1 MIKVNDFVINQDTFP
16 DGSLLVKFDPNNFY
30 DFIGKNRLG
39 LTWKF
44 ENNAELWTI
53 IALTK
58 HLKSKGYEVSLYV
71 PYLPN
76 SRMDRVHNSEDVFTL
91 KWFAEIINSLGFH
104 HVNTLDVHSDVST
117 ALIDR
122 CYNESPDL
130 LIQSVI
136 NKIEDIKEDTNE
148 LILYFPDNGAA
159 KRYAD
164 MFPKYKYVVGMK
176 QRDWETGKI
185 KGLDIITN
193 GVDLTGKTVLMVDDL
208 ASFGGTLYYSAL
220 KLKESGVGKI
230 YAYTTHTEN
239 SVLNKE
245 KGTFIKCL
253 EDGTVEKLFTTNS
266 LFTGE
271 HEKIKIM
278 NVI

>member
-1 MIKVNDFVINQDTFP
+1 MIKVNDIVIDQNTFP
-16 DGSLLVKFDPNNFY
+16 DGSLLVKFNPYNFC
-30 DFIGKNRLG
+30 DFTKVR

-76 SRMDRVHNSEDVFTL
+76 SRMDRVHKSEDVFTL
-91 KWFAEIINSLGFH
+91 KWFAEIINSLGFY

-117 ALIDR
+117 ALIDG
-122 CYNESPDL
+122 CYNDIPNIF
-130 LIQSVI
+130 IQSVI
-136 NKIEDIKEDTNE
+136 DKIETNDSE
-148 LILYFPDNGAA
+148 LILYFPDNGSV

-164 MFPKYKYVVGMK
+164 MFPGYKYVVGMK

-193 GVDLTGKTVLMVDDL
+193 DVDLKGKTILMIDDL
-208 ASFGGTLYYSAL
+208 ISYGGSMYYSAL
-220 KLKESGVGKI
+220 KLKELGVNKI
-230 YAYTTHTEN
+230 YAYATHTEN
-239 SVLNKE
+239 SVLDRE

-271 HEKIKIM
+271 HEKIKVM
-278 NVI
+278 NAI